1 MLYIF
6 IFIVILYLVIKGL
19 DNFFDTILS
28 FFGIGVFIFL
38 SYCAV
43 HFGWK
48 GFIFVLNL
56 IPDRM
61 GINMLKVCG
70 IAIVLYAIIKLIHVA
85 YVYKRDKPNI
95 YNMEINKVYNDIYN
109 ISNERG
115 MYTINDLKYTLN
127 IQWQNYSFHNTQLT
141 QDAYVDKLIELLI
154 KSKDIVKKENV
165 FDVDGSEV
173 YVSAH
178 PIESPTHFV
187 NMGTLEMD

>member
-1 MLYIF
+1 MIYIIIF
-6 IFIVILYLVIKGL
+6 IIIVYLVKQGL
-19 DNFFDTILS
+19 DKFFDTIVS

-38 SYCAV
+38 SYFV
-43 HFGWK
+43 ISFGWK
-48 GFIFVLNL
+48 GYIFVLKL

-61 GINMLKVCG
+61 GINMLKFC
-70 IAIVLYAIIKLIHVA
+70 AITIVFYAIIKLIHVA

-115 MYTINDLKYTLN
+115 MYTINDLKYALN

-154 KSKDIVKKENV
+154 KSKDIVKKGNV

-178 PIESPTHFV
+178 PIDTPTHFV
-187 NMGTLEMD
+187 NMGTIEMD